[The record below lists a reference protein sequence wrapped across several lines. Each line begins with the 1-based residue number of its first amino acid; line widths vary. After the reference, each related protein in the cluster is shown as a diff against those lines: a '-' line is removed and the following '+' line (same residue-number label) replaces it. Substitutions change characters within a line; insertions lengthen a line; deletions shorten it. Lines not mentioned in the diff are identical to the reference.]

1 MALKECATKMQLLS
15 ELIHYKFFQNSWAGS
30 KKHFHQG
37 IGILYCTSKF
47 AFAHTFCWQSPI
59 LIQGPTAKPTPIPDN
74 QWFVYSHLFPIA
86 LLCHQYLRLLH
97 LLWINENFHWNF
109 IDHIFILIVQHIF
122 CILGCTHIYKFVW
135 IKYIQC
141 SACSVVCPT
150 KEIRK
155 TISIFGAFWSKKFL
169 WYLYITIT
177 CKTCSLTGY
186 FARYCMFSGCF
197 YSCKFVWKNLCNIL
211 SVLISPY

>member
-1 MALKECATKMQLLS
+1 MQLLS

-122 CILGCTHIYKFVW
+122 CILGCTHIYKIVW

-141 SACSVVCPT
+141 SACSAVCPT
-150 KEIRK
+150 KEMRK
-155 TISIFGAFWSKKFL
+155 TISIFVAFENKISLIFIYKLVRHVALLGILLGTVCFLSAFTVVNLSGKIYVISCLYWSAPIKKNM
-169 WYLYITIT
+169 
-177 CKTCSLTGY
+177 KTSSI
-186 FARYCMFSGCF
+186 A
-197 YSCKFVWKNLCNIL
+197 
-211 SVLISPY
+211 